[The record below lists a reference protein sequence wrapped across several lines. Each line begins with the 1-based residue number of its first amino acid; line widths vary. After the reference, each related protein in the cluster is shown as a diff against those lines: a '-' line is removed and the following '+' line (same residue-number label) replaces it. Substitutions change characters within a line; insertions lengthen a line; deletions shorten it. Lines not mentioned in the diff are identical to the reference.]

1 MYLSQTWYNPV
12 GTRILDMISRITA
25 SESSMDTVWFVMVTS
40 EEETS
45 NMEVKNHY
53 GNILEPFFEKE
64 TNMLKSIV
72 KETYIYKFT
81 IV

>member
-1 MYLSQTWYNPV
+1 
-12 GTRILDMISRITA
+12 MISRITA
-25 SESSMDTVWFVMVTS
+25 SESSMDTVWFVIVTS

-64 TNMLKSIV
+64 TRKKKYV
-72 KETYIYKFT
+72 KINSQGNLHIQIYYCIT
-81 IV
+81 ICILRSPTQKR

>member
-1 MYLSQTWYNPV
+1 
-12 GTRILDMISRITA
+12 
-25 SESSMDTVWFVMVTS
+25 MDTVWFVMVTN

>member
-1 MYLSQTWYNPV
+1 
-12 GTRILDMISRITA
+12 
-25 SESSMDTVWFVMVTS
+25 MDTVWFVMVTS

-45 NMEVKNHY
+45 NMEVENHY